1 MYRTTSPISRI
12 PSMYRPSLIITAGI
26 RKWVTPVTLNRHA
39 YRSYH
44 SRELERIRTPT
55 TLTTLTPNI
64 RKANM
69 SSSSSSPAVKVK
81 SLDHVVLTVKS
92 LDATADF
99 YTTHLGMQHETFKAG
114 DGVER

>member
-1 MYRTTSPISRI
+1 
-12 PSMYRPSLIITAGI
+12 MYRPSLIITAGI
-26 RKWVTPVTLNRHA
+26 RKWVTPLTLNRHA

-44 SRELERIRTPT
+44 ARELERIRTSTTIT
-55 TLTTLTPNI
+55 TLTTNI

-69 SSSSSSPAVKVK
+69 SSSSSPTVKVK

-99 YTTHLGMQHETFKAG
+99 YTAHLGMQHETFKAG